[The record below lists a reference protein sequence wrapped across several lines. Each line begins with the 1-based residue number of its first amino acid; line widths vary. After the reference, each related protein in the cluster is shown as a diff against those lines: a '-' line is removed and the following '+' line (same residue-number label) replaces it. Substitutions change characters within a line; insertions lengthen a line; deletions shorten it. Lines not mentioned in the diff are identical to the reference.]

1 MQILYTKALS
11 LVDSNFTAKAD
22 NEGAFSGYAAATGNV
37 DLGNDMIMKGAFS
50 DWLKTA
56 DASRVRVLWN
66 HDWDRPIGKNM
77 AMIEDEKGLE
87 ELFEKW
93 EVIVWQPFE
102 NDTLLSVANHID
114 SLARSAQEVADYDE

>member
-1 MQILYTKALS
+1 
-11 LVDSNFTAKAD
+11 
-22 NEGAFSGYAAATGNV
+22 
-37 DLGNDMIMKGAFS
+37 MIANKWKRFAVSQTLS
-50 DWLKTA
+50 DWGGIDSA
-56 DASRVRVLWN
+56 DLF
-66 HDWDRPIGKNM
+66 DCM
-77 AMIEDEKGLE
+77 MIEDEKGLE